1 MPENLKL
8 KVESALPNSG
18 VNPERLA
25 NPEKFN
31 EQVPTK
37 VERADK
43 APSPSPKPSPTR
55 DIVAQTNVQS
65 FNQQRALEIDRI
77 LADGLED
84 IFIALPPQE
93 QQRFKTKGEETVS
106 KINKLLDGA
115 KVKIKQVVNLIRRWL
130 STLPGVNRYFLEQ
143 EAKIKADRI
152 MRIKK

>member
-8 KVESALPNSG
+8 KVESVLPNSG
-18 VNPERLA
+18 SSPEKLA
-25 NPEKFN
+25 NPEKIN
-31 EQVPTK
+31 EQVSPK
-37 VERADK
+37 VERPDK
-43 APSPSPKPSPTR
+43 EVQSTR
-55 DIVAQTNVQS
+55 SANPARNIVAQTNVQS
-65 FNQQRALEIDRI
+65 LSQQRAMEIDRI

-93 QQRFKTKGEETVS
+93 QQRFKVKGEETVA
-106 KINKLLDGA
+106 KINKLLDSA
-115 KVKIKQVVNLIRRWL
+115 KFKIKQIVSLIRRWL